1 QPMRILPLLPLAAL
15 LCGAAPAA
23 AKDCVL
29 STSQTAAI
37 AKLPHPITRNADGKW
52 VQNGEV
58 LNDDRNFELCNARQM
73 YALMVAREAKG
84 KLLDIKEISP
94 FDFTYLTDA
103 EGNHLKAYLQK
114 HPKL

>member
-1 QPMRILPLLPLAAL
+1 MRILPLLPLAVLAL
-15 LCGAAPAA
+15 CVSPAA

-29 STSQTAAI
+29 SASQIAAVG
-37 AKLPHPITRNADGKW
+37 KLPHPITRNARGQW
-52 VQNGEV
+52 VQNGDV
-58 LNDDRNFELCNARQM
+58 LDADRNFEMCNARHM
-73 YALMVAREAKG
+73 YQLMVAREAKG

-103 EGNHLKAYLQK
+103 EGNQLKAYLQK